1 MLEVDDLHVAYDGTE
16 VVHGVSFTVDDGE
29 YACIIGANGCG
40 KTTTLKAVLGL
51 HRPTKGSVRIGGR
64 STHGLSERELARMF
78 AYIPQVHRPPF
89 PFTVADVV
97 LMGRTPHLASMCRA
111 SSHDREVAFGAM
123 ERMGVLHLASR
134 NYTALSGGQR
144 QLVLIARALAQEP
157 QLLVMDEPTA
167 SLDFG
172 NQELVLSTMKRLA
185 LEGMAV
191 LMVTHDPDHALYCAH
206 KVIVMENGL
215 VTGVGSPREI
225 VTEDTLNRIY
235 GIQTRVVD
243 VDVGQGDMRRVCV
256 MV

>member
-1 MLEVDDLHVAYDGTE
+1 MLQVEDLHVGYGGTE
-16 VVHGVSFTVDDGE
+16 IVRGATFSVEEGE

-51 HRPTKGSVRIGGR
+51 HKATSGSVLIDGR
-64 STHGLSERELARMF
+64 TTHGMSERELARSF

-89 PFTVADVV
+89 PFSVADVV
-97 LMGRTPHLASMCRA
+97 LMGRTPHLASMSRA
-111 SSHDREVAFGAM
+111 SAHDRSVAFDAM

-134 NYTALSGGQR
+134 SYTELSGGQR

-157 QLLVMDEPTA
+157 RLLVMDEPTA

-172 NQELVLSTMKRLA
+172 NQELVLSTMKTLA
-185 LEGMAV
+185 LEGMGV
-191 LMVTHDPDHALYCAH
+191 LMVTHDPDHALYCAN

-215 VTGVGSPREI
+215 VSTVGTP
-225 VTEDTLNRIY
+225 TETITEETLDRIY

-243 VDVGQGDMRRVCV
+243 VEVAPGETRRVCV